1 MERKS
6 LFEKMKERK
15 IVYIDEII
23 KSKILLVIFQL
34 NLNFKKFIKWAN

>member
-23 KSKILLVIFQL
+23 K
-34 NLNFKKFIKWAN
+34 IKNIISYFPTEFEF